1 MQEHEWQPPEWWFR
15 EKRPSNDNEYFE
27 NLSRIIFQAG
37 LNWHVIDNKWSTTK
51 KAFHNFS
58 IPTVARFND
67 DDLERLLKD
76 KGIVRNR
83 SKIQATILNARKF
96 MQIHN
101 EYGSFQAY
109 IDSSDKSN
117 NYASVV
123 HELTKTF
130 KHLGPGSAI
139 LFLFSVGEKIKYQ
152 V

>member
-15 EKRPSNDNEYFE
+15 GKRPSTDNEYFE

-37 LNWHVIDNKWSTTK
+37 LNWHVIDNKWPTTK

-58 IPTVARFND
+58 IQTVARFND

-83 SKIQATILNARKF
+83 SKIQAILNARRFKE
-96 MQIHN
+96 IHK

-109 IDSSDKSN
+109 IDRLDKSN
-117 NYASVV
+117 NYANVV
-123 HELTKTF
+123 KELTKEF
-130 KHLGPGSAI
+130 KHLGPDSAI
-139 LFLFSVGEKIKYQ
+139 FFLFSVGEKIKYQ
-152 V
+152 G